1 MDNPEKMVTLGTQD
15 TERRQKSNTI
25 CVGHHYAQTN
35 TNNLNKTCA
44 LLPTTGRKDEP
55 NIALMR
61 KQQRT
66 SQHGTQN
73 VKTFDRTKCWISLYV
88 NIQKTH

>member
-61 KQQRT
+61 KQQRS